1 MKYGVLALLGA
12 ALLQAGSGAQAASPE
27 TISHGRFNDLP
38 VYKPAGPVKG
48 FALLLSGAAG
58 WDAAAKTQ
66 AEALAR
72 QGTMVAG
79 IDTAKLLANLEADK
93 GKCVM
98 PDGDMEN
105 LSRFIQAYEHLPTYF
120 PPILVGQGAG
130 ASLAYA
136 MNAQAPVTRFGGL
149 LTVDFCPVLPM
160 QKPLCNGEGVHFEK
174 TTSAAGAKLLP
185 AKKLDHPWIALQD
198 PKAGTTAVT
207 AAPGATTGAVRSG
220 VPNAGISNPGA
231 ASTSAAPAA
240 CAPGAA
246 QAFLAAVPGVEI
258 QPVTL
263 PARRDD
269 AAAPWIGTYTTAFNK
284 LNAERPAAPPIPPA
298 TIADLPVVEIPSK
311 APGDTFVILLSGDG
325 GWAGLDRDV
334 AASLLKMNVPTVGLD
349 SLRYFWS
356 KRTPASVTADMDR
369 LIRFYLTRWNKSKV
383 ILVGYSQGADVLPFV
398 MNRMPATTRK
408 HIPQTVLMGLG
419 KKAAFEFQVTNWISA
434 PSNGLPIAPETEKL
448 AAGTTTCIYG
458 LEEAKDSGCP
468 LVDPAKIK
476 VVSLPGGHHFD
487 GDYDKLAR
495 IILSPP

>member
-1 MKYGVLALLGA
+1 MKHRVLAVLGA
-12 ALLQAGSGAQAASPE
+12 ALLLAGSGAQAASPGSSPE
-27 TISHGRFNDLP
+27 TITHGRFKDLP
-38 VYKPAGPVKG
+38 VYKPAGPVKS

-58 WDAAAKTQ
+58 WDAAARVQ

-120 PPILVGQGAG
+120 PPILVGHGAG

-136 MNAQAPVTRFGGL
+136 MNAQAPVTRFGGM

-160 QKPLCNGEGVHFEK
+160 QKPLCNGEGVHVEK
-174 TTSAAGAKLLP
+174 ATSAAGAKLLP

-198 PKAGTTAVT
+198 PQA
-207 AAPGATTGAVRSG
+207 
-220 VPNAGISNPGA
+220 
-231 ASTSAAPAA
+231 AAPAA
-240 CAPGAA
+240 NPACTPGAA
-246 QAFLAAVPGVEI
+246 QAFIKAVPGV
-258 QPVTL
+258 QLQAVTL

-269 AAAPWIGTYTTAFNK
+269 ATAPWVGAYTTAFNK
-284 LNAERPAAPPIPPA
+284 LNAERPAAPPVPPA
-298 TIADLPVVEIPSK
+298 TIADLPVIEIPSK
-311 APGDTFVILLSGDG
+311 APGDTLVILLSGDG

-369 LIRFYLTRWNKSKV
+369 LVRFYLTRWNKSKV

-398 MNRMPATTRK
+398 MNRMPAATRK

-458 LEEAKDSGCP
+458 LDEAKDSGCP
-468 LVDPAKIK
+468 TVDPAKIK

-495 IILSPP
+495 IILGTK

>member
-1 MKYGVLALLGA
+1 MKHRVLAALGA
-12 ALLQAGSGAQAASPE
+12 ALLLAGSGAQAASPE

-58 WDAAAKTQ
+58 WDAAARVQ
-66 AEALAR
+66 AEAMER

-130 ASLAYA
+130 ASMAYA
-136 MNAQAPVTRFGGL
+136 MYAQAPVTRFGGM

-174 TTSAAGAKLLP
+174 ATSAAGAKLLP

-198 PKAGTTAVT
+198 PKPVASTAAVAPVPAAGT
-207 AAPGATTGAVRSG
+207 AAPTSSA
-220 VPNAGISNPGA
+220 
-231 ASTSAAPAA
+231 SAAAYAA

-246 QAFLAAVPGVEI
+246 QAFTAAVPGVEV
-258 QPVTL
+258 QAVTL

-269 AAAPWIGTYTTAFNK
+269 ATAPWVGTYTTAFNK
-284 LNAERPAAPPIPPA
+284 LNAERPAAPPVPPA

-398 MNRMPATTRK
+398 MNRMPAATRK

-434 PSNGLPIAPETEKL
+434 PSSGLPIAPETEKL

-458 LEEAKDSGCP
+458 LDEAKDSGCP
-468 LVDPAKIK
+468 TVDPAKIK

-495 IILSPP
+495 IILGGAPPAITKK

>member
-1 MKYGVLALLGA
+1 MKHRVLAVLGA
-12 ALLQAGSGAQAASPE
+12 ALLLAGSGAQAASPATSPATSPE
-27 TISHGRFNDLP
+27 TITHGRFNDLP

-58 WDAAAKTQ
+58 WDAAARVQ

-174 TTSAAGAKLLP
+174 ATSAASAKLLP

-198 PKAGTTAVT
+198 PQA
-207 AAPGATTGAVRSG
+207 AAPVA
-220 VPNAGISNPGA
+220 NP
-231 ASTSAAPAA
+231 A
-240 CAPGAA
+240 CTPGAA
-246 QAFLAAVPGVEI
+246 QAFIKAVPGV
-258 QPVTL
+258 QLQAVTL

-269 AAAPWIGTYTTAFNK
+269 AAAPWVGAYTTAFNK
-284 LNAERPAAPPIPPA
+284 LNAERPAAPPVPPA
-298 TIADLPVVEIPSK
+298 TIADLPVIEIPSK
-311 APGDTFVILLSGDG
+311 APGDTLVILLSGDG

-398 MNRMPATTRK
+398 MNRMPAATRK

-458 LEEAKDSGCP
+458 LDEAKDSGCP
-468 LVDPAKIK
+468 TVDPAKIK
-476 VVSLPGGHHFD
+476 VVALPGGHHFD

-495 IILSPP
+495 IILSTR